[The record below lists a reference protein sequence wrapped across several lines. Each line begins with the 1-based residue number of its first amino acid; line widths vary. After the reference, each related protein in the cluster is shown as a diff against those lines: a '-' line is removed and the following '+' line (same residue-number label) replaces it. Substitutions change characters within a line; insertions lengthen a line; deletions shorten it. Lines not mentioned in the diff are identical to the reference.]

1 MRLFHTLTLLLML
14 TRPAYAETTVTVA
27 MTAGDIPITTG
38 IPDQG
43 SEGVRFVGYS
53 L

>member
-1 MRLFHTLTLLLML
+1 MKKILAAAALSLSLAGPVVADTTL
-14 TRPAYAETTVTVA
+14 TVA

-43 SEGVRFVGYS
+43 SEGVRFVG
-53 L
+53 